1 MVTPEI
7 DSPAT
12 ASGRVHTGLPERA
25 ALHRP
30 LLAMVG
36 VMTALTIVSACG
48 LIVDDRLLL
57 GESVWLK
64 PLKFGIAFTLYG
76 LSVVWLLALP
86 HRGRRATWWLGTV
99 FAVAGVLD
107 VGFIAVQATR
117 GTFSHF
123 NNSDPDPV
131 NVIGQQIFASGV
143 PGLFVAN
150 LVLAVILCAQ
160 RLVDR
165 PTTRA
170 IRAGL
175 VLAVA
180 GMAQAYLMGY
190 TGKQRVVD
198 AEGKVVELMAGHT
211 VVEPELRTE
220 LARDGA
226 GMPITHWSTIGGD
239 LRIPH
244 FLGLHGIQVLLA
256 AAIISAALAP
266 RVAWLRSART
276 RTDMVGVLAVGYAGL
291 FGLTFW
297 QAMRAQPLL
306 RPDALTVAAFFAL
319 IVVVACLSLLVYRR
333 GRGRAGGSNSRRSES
348 ADLSAGV
355 RRHGPAGAEFH

>member
-1 MVTPEI
+1 
-7 DSPAT
+7 
-12 ASGRVHTGLPERA
+12 
-25 ALHRP
+25 
-30 LLAMVG
+30 
-36 VMTALTIVSACG
+36 MTALTIASACG
-48 LIVDDRLLL
+48 LVVDDRMLL

-76 LSVVWLLALP
+76 LTLVWLLALP

-99 FAVAGVLD
+99 FAVTGVLD
-107 VGFIAVQATR
+107 VGFIAVQAAR

-131 NVIGQQIFASGV
+131 NVIGQQIFVSGV

-150 LVLAVILCAQ
+150 LVLALIVCAQ

-175 VLAVA
+175 ALAVA
-180 GMAQAYLMGY
+180 GMAQAYLMGF

-198 AEGKVVELMAGHT
+198 ADGRIVELIAGHT
-211 VVEPELRTE
+211 VIEPRLRTE
-220 LARDGA
+220 LTRDGA
-226 GMPITHWSTIGGD
+226 GMPITHWSTVGGD

-256 AAIISAALAP
+256 AVIDSAALAP
-266 RVAWLRSART
+266 RLPWLRSERT
-276 RTDMVGVLAVGYAGL
+276 RTDLVGVLAAGYAGL

-306 RPDALTVAAFFAL
+306 HPDALTAAAYVVL
-319 IVVVACLSLLVYRR
+319 LAVVAGLGVLVYRR
-333 GRGRAGGSNSRRSES
+333 GGAAGSNSRPSGS
-348 ADLSAGV
+348 ADLSADV
-355 RRHGPAGAEFH
+355 RRHGRAGAEFH

>member
-7 DSPAT
+7 ASPAP
-12 ASGRVHTGLPERA
+12 ASDRFRSGFPERA

-30 LLAMVG
+30 LLVMVG
-36 VMTALTIVSACG
+36 AMTALTIVSACG
-48 LIVDDRLLL
+48 LVVDDRQLL

-64 PLKFGIAFTLYG
+64 PLKFGVAFALYG
-76 LSVVWLLALP
+76 LTLIWLLALP
-86 HRGRRATWWLGTV
+86 HRGRRATWWLGTA
-99 FAVAGVLD
+99 FAVTGVLD
-107 VGFIAVQATR
+107 VGFIAVQAAR

-131 NVIGQQIFASGV
+131 NVIGQQIFVSGV

-150 LVLAVILCAQ
+150 LVLALILCAQ
-160 RLVDR
+160 RLVDQ

-180 GMAQAYLMGY
+180 GMAQAYLMGF

-198 AEGKVVELMAGHT
+198 AEGRIVELVAGHT
-211 VVEPELRTE
+211 VVEPDLRTE

-256 AAIISAALAP
+256 AVIISAALATRLP
-266 RVAWLRSART
+266 WLRGERT
-276 RTDMVGVLAVGYAGL
+276 RTDLVGVLAVGYAGL

-306 RPDALTVAAFFAL
+306 RPDALTVGAFAAL
-319 IVVVACLSLLVYRR
+319 VVVVACLGVLVYRR
-333 GRGRAGGSNSRRSES
+333 GRARAGEAITRRSDSAALS
-348 ADLSAGV
+348 ADV
-355 RRHGPAGAEFH
+355 RRHGRAGAESH

>member
-7 DSPAT
+7 DSPT
-12 ASGRVHTGLPERA
+12 TTSGRFPAGLPERA

-30 LLAMVG
+30 LLVMVG
-36 VMTALTIVSACG
+36 AMTALTIVSACG
-48 LIVDDRLLL
+48 LVVDDRMLL

-64 PLKFGIAFTLYG
+64 PSKFGIAFTLYG
-76 LSVVWLLALP
+76 LSLVWLLALP
-86 HRGRRATWWLGTV
+86 HRGRRATWWLGTA
-99 FAVAGVLD
+99 FAVTGVLD
-107 VGFIAVQATR
+107 VGFIAVQAAR

-131 NVIGQQIFASGV
+131 NVIGQQIFVSGV

-150 LVLAVILCAQ
+150 LVLALILCAQ

-175 VLAVA
+175 FLAVA
-180 GMAQAYLMGY
+180 GMAQAYLMGF

-198 AEGKVVELMAGHT
+198 ADGRIVELIAGHT
-211 VVEPELRTE
+211 VIEPRLRTE
-220 LARDGA
+220 LTRDGA
-226 GMPITHWSTIGGD
+226 GMPITHWSTVGGD

-256 AAIISAALAP
+256 AVIVSAALAP
-266 RVAWLRSART
+266 HLPWLRSERT
-276 RTDMVGVLAVGYAGL
+276 RTDLVGVLAVGYAGL

-306 RPDALTVAAFFAL
+306 HPDTLTVAAFVVLVA
-319 IVVVACLSLLVYRR
+319 VVAGLGVLVYRR
-333 GRGRAGGSNSRRSES
+333 ARAAGSRPPGS

-355 RRHGPAGAEFH
+355 RRHGRAGAESH